1 MTELLAVGASH
12 KTAPLGLRERLA
24 VTDAAA
30 ERLLHELVEHPSIT
44 EAVVLS
50 TCNRIELYVVVA
62 DPVEAESVVLGMLAR
77 RAGIR
82 PTELVDGIY
91 SLRNCDAAR
100 HLFRVTAGLDSMVVG
115 EAEIQGQVKRA
126 YETALGNQTTGSLT
140 NRLFRGAL
148 AAGKRA
154 RTETRI
160 SVGHASVASVAVDL
174 AEEAIGDLQTRPVL
188 IVGAGETA
196 ELTARALHDHG
207 VKSIFVANRRRER
220 AQALAERFGGET
232 VSLEA
237 LDDQLEMADIVV
249 TSTASPHVLID
260 AEQLARVMHARG
272 RRPLLLIDL
281 AVPRDIDPECATL
294 DGVSLCDIDGLQAQ
308 VDSHRLVR
316 RAEARKAEGL
326 VEEDIQSFAGWLG
339 SLEVLP
345 TLSALRRH
353 GADIAA
359 NVVAE
364 NAERWESLSERD
376 AERVEAVAQTV
387 VNRLLHEPTLR
398 LRQLDAD
405 HRHARLQLLRELFAL
420 DEDAATEDRG
430 RAAAEVR
437 ALPRRGH

>member
-1 MTELLAVGASH
+1 VTELLALGASH
-12 KTAPLGLRERLA
+12 KTAPLALRERLA

-30 ERLLHELVEHPSIT
+30 ERLLHELVEHPSIS

-62 DPVEAESVVLGMLAR
+62 DPVEAESIVLAMLAR

-82 PTELVDGIY
+82 PTELVEGIY
-91 SLRNCDAAR
+91 ALRNCDAAR

-115 EAEIQGQVKRA
+115 EVEIQGQVKRA
-126 YETALGNQTTGSLT
+126 YETALENRTTGSLT

-207 VKSIFVANRRRER
+207 VKSMFVANRRRER

-232 VSLEA
+232 VSLDA
-237 LDDQLEMADIVV
+237 LDDQLELADIVV
-249 TSTASPHVLID
+249 TSTASPHVLIE
-260 AEQLARVMHARG
+260 AERLARVMERRG

-281 AVPRDIDPECATL
+281 AVPRDIDPECASL

-316 RAEARKAEGL
+316 KAEARKAEGL

-339 SLEVLP
+339 SLEVVP

-353 GADIAA
+353 GAGIADS
-359 NVVAE
+359 VVAE
-364 NAERWESLSERD
+364 NAGRWEALSERD
-376 AERVEAVAQTV
+376 AERIETIAQTV

-398 LRQLDAD
+398 LRQLDPD
-405 HRHARLQLLRELFAL
+405 HRHARLQLLRELFGL
-420 DEDAATEDRG
+420 DDETVAEDLG
-430 RAAAEVR
+430 RPAAEVR

>member
-1 MTELLAVGASH
+1 MTELLALGASH
-12 KTAPLGLRERLA
+12 KTAPLSLRERLA

-30 ERLLHELVEHPSIT
+30 ERLLHELVEHPSIS

-62 DPVEAESVVLGMLAR
+62 DPVEAESIVLAMLAR

-91 SLRNCDAAR
+91 ALRNCDAAR

-126 YETALGNQTTGSLT
+126 YETALENRTTGSLT

-207 VKSIFVANRRRER
+207 VKSMFVANRRRER

-232 VSLEA
+232 VSLDA
-237 LDDQLEMADIVV
+237 LDDQLELADIVV
-249 TSTASPHVLID
+249 TSTASPHVLIE
-260 AEQLARVMHARG
+260 AERLSRVMELRG

-281 AVPRDIDPECATL
+281 AVPRDIDPECASL

-316 RAEARKAEGL
+316 KAEARKAEGL

-339 SLEVLP
+339 SLEVVP

-353 GADIAA
+353 GSGIADS
-359 NVVAE
+359 VVAE
-364 NAERWESLSERD
+364 NAGRWEGLSERD
-376 AERVEAVAQTV
+376 AERVETIAQTV

-398 LRQLDAD
+398 LRQLDPD
-405 HRHARLQLLRELFAL
+405 HRHARLQLLRELFGL
-420 DEDAATEDRG
+420 DNEAVAEDLG
-430 RAAAEVR
+430 RPAAEVR
-437 ALPRRGH
+437 ALRRHRS

>member
-1 MTELLAVGASH
+1 MTELLALGASH
-12 KTAPLGLRERLA
+12 KTAPLALRERLA

-30 ERLLHELVEHPSIT
+30 ERLLHELVEHPSIS

-91 SLRNCDAAR
+91 ALRNCDAAR

-126 YETALGNQTTGSLT
+126 YETALENQTTGSLT

-207 VKSIFVANRRRER
+207 VKSMFVANRRRER
-220 AQALAERFGGET
+220 AHALAERFGGET
-232 VSLEA
+232 VSLDA
-237 LDDQLEMADIVV
+237 LDDQLELADIVV
-249 TSTASPHVLID
+249 TSTASPHVLIE
-260 AEQLARVMHARG
+260 AERLSRVMELRG
-272 RRPLLLIDL
+272 RRQLLLIDL
-281 AVPRDIDPECATL
+281 AVPRDLDPAINDL
-294 DGVSLCDIDGLQAQ
+294 DGCFLYD
-308 VDSHRLVR
+308 VDDL
-316 RAEARKAEGL
+316 EA
-326 VEEDIQSFAGWLG
+326 
-339 SLEVLP
+339 
-345 TLSALRRH
+345 
-353 GADIAA
+353 
-359 NVVAE
+359 VVAE
-364 NAERWESLSERD
+364 TLAGRRGEAARAERIVAAEADRFREWQASLDVVPAIASLQALAEEIRAAELAKLEGRLGRLSE
-376 AERVEAVAQTV
+376 AERRAVEAATAQIL
-387 VNRLLHEPTLR
+387 NKLLHLPTVR
-398 LRQLDAD
+398 LK
-405 HRHARLQLLRELFAL
+405 E
-420 DEDAATEDRG
+420 
-430 RAAAEVR
+430 AAAGAEGVGYADAVR
-437 ALPRRGH
+437 HLFGLEDER